1 MPKPMH
7 EEILLRIFLA
17 EDDYSG
23 SKALYHVITE
33 RALSDGLS
41 GATVLPG
48 PTSFGR
54 TRQIRNE
61 LNPDAGI
68 RVPVIIEIVD
78 VREKIEAF
86 LPYLD
91 GVIDSGLI
99 TMEAVKACRYGN

>member
-1 MPKPMH
+1 MPRTMH
-7 EEILLRIFLA
+7 EEILLRIFIA

-23 SKALYHVITE
+23 SKALYQVIAE
-33 RALSDGLS
+33 RALNDGLS

-54 TRQIRNE
+54 TRQIRTE

-68 RVPVIIEIVD
+68 KVPVVIEIVD
-78 VREKIEAF
+78 VQEKIDAF

-91 GVIDSGLI
+91 QVISSGLI
-99 TMEAVKACRYGN
+99 TMEAVKACRYGG